1 MTERP
6 PLALSMDD
14 SCSRIYINGLHD
26 EGKRVSV
33 CLDHAELQ
41 KVVAYNIEEGWV
53 ETQIVDEYGRPFVS
67 FGRVATQRHRGNVT
81 VSVVDL

>member
-1 MTERP
+1 
-6 PLALSMDD
+6 MDD
-14 SCSRIYINGLHD
+14 SCSRIYVNGLRN

-41 KVVAYNIEEGWV
+41 KVVAYNIEEGWA
-53 ETQIVDEYGRPFVS
+53 ETQVLDERGRPFVAR
-67 FGRVATQRHRGNVT
+67 GRVATQRLRGNVT